1 MKRKANFTGGND
13 GPRKRQR
20 SNDHNSHRQI
30 RTKSA
35 PSAFC
40 TASFEEGHD
49 SEGIGR
55 PALPH
60 NFNDSADLQFQ
71 HIDTEY
77 YIGFDPTA
85 SNRHDQRSKR
95 AIIKLF
101 GVTKAGESVLCHCI
115 GFAPYFYCNTWPGF
129 VRGRDEDV
137 VKHALDRRLRSND
150 TQNKFKCDEY
160 VPRVVSEQKQS
171 LWGYHFGQKL
181 TVLKIYTS
189 LPTVVNSARKAIID
203 GIRLPG
209 HSELFSSTTYE
220 SNMVFPL
227 RFMIDQH
234 IVGAGWVG
242 VTGGKYKIVP
252 KNQQSSRCTMEVVAR
267 WDNVRGIKSMDEI
280 APLRVL
286 SFDIECMCREGFPEA
301 TNDGDQVIQISNVC
315 YVQGAE
321 HRNNGNMKREN
332 STDSKEEDPEDVEMN
347 GNESSNEVDNAPDS
361 KSKSKAKSVSKS
373 KSNTPSPNEEVYFH
387 KNVFTLNSCAPI
399 AGCNVYSFETEAELL
414 REWAKFFRLMDPDI
428 LTGYNIVNFDLP
440 YLINRAEHL
449 RISDFA
455 YLGREKHKK
464 SVIKESSFSSR
475 AYGSSKSKDINI
487 AGRVQMDLLPIIRR
501 DHKLRSYSLN
511 AVSFEFLKSQKEDVH
526 YSDIA
531 GLQDESDQ
539 TRRRLAVYCLKDSI
553 LPLKLI
559 KKLQTTINLI
569 EMARV
574 TGVPINFLITRGQQ
588 IKVLSQLYREC
599 KPRDLI
605 IPFMPY
611 NRDQGSSAGEVGY
624 EGATVIEPKRGY
636 YTEPITTL
644 DFASLYP
651 SIMIAHNL
659 CYTTMVEVKDVHKL
673 NEDQYTRIPN
683 SNSYFVKSHVQ
694 KGVLPDILT
703 KLLTERKKVKRAMK
717 ELAKSGRKETMEYA
731 VFNGRQ
737 LALKISANSVY
748 GFTGAT
754 VGALPCLTISG
765 AVTSFGRDMIHATK
779 TFVEEHYSVKNG
791 FPCNADVVYGDTDS
805 VMIKFGATSD
815 DKKVTM
821 AKAMELG
828 NAAADLVTEKL
839 FIPPIKLEF
848 EKVYLPYLLMNKKR
862 YAGMLWTNT
871 EKWDYMDA
879 KGIETVRRDNAPIT
893 KNLVQKVLNYVLI
906 DSDKD
911 AAIAYTKN
919 VISRLLQNKIDLSN
933 LIISKK
939 LNKIEDYKV
948 RAAHVELV
956 QKMRKRGDVKK
967 YKAGDRV
974 SYVIVRGQ
982 KGAKAYEK
990 AEDPLFVLENKIA
1003 IDTEYYL
1010 KNQLQQ
1016 PLTRIFEPIVGAKG
1030 VKAILNGDHTR
1041 TIKVTKTSMGAMFKF
1056 AVKKKTCIGCK
1067 CILKKAD
1074 ENSSVCSK
1082 CKSKESQL
1090 YMKQMA
1096 VVRKKERSFHVL
1108 WTQCQ
1113 RCQGSLTQEVL
1124 CSNRDCPI
1132 FYKRTKVK
1140 KDMEEAQKL
1149 LAQFAI

>member
-1 MKRKANFTGGND
+1 MKRKANFSMDDG

-20 SNDHNSHRQI
+20 DNEHE
-30 RTKSA
+30 TKRA
-35 PSAFC
+35 PPLPPSSPSSFC
-40 TASFEEGHD
+40 TANFDLD
-49 SEGIGR
+49 SERIGR
-55 PALPH
+55 PSLPH
-60 NFNDSADLQFQ
+60 TFTTSTALQFQ
-71 HIDTEY
+71 HIDTDY
-77 YIGFDPTA
+77 YIGFDPLNN
-85 SNRHDQRSKR
+85 SRSDQRSKR

-101 GVTKAGESVLCHCI
+101 GVTKSGESVLCHCV

-129 VRGRDEDV
+129 VKGRDEDKV
-137 VKHALDRRLRSND
+137 RNALEQRLRSND
-150 TQNKFKCDEY
+150 VANKFKCDQY
-160 VPRVVSEQKQS
+160 VPRVVAEEKQS
-171 LWGYHFGQKL
+171 IWGYHFGAMV
-181 TVLKIYTS
+181 TVLKIYLS
-189 LPTVVNSARKAIID
+189 LPTVTTAARKIIID
-203 GIRLPG
+203 GMRLPG
-209 HSELFSSTTYE
+209 HSEMFSSTTYE
-220 SNMVFPL
+220 SSMDYKL
-227 RFMIDQH
+227 RYMIDQH
-234 IVGAGWVG
+234 IVGAGWIG
-242 VTGGKYKIVP
+242 VDASSYNIVP
-252 KNQQSSRCTMEVVAR
+252 QRRMASRCTLEVVAR
-267 WDNVRGIKSMDEI
+267 WDAVRGIANMDEI
-280 APLRVL
+280 APLRIL
-286 SFDIECMCREGFPEA
+286 SFDIECSCGEGFPEA
-301 TNDGDQVIQISNVC
+301 TRQNDAVIQISNVC
-315 YVQGAE
+315 YVQGSE
-321 HRNNGNMKREN
+321 HSADTKGEG
-332 STDSKEEDPEDVEMN
+332 DGDDVEMKENDSN
-347 GNESSNEVDNAPDS
+347 GSNGSNVVKAS
-361 KSKSKAKSVSKS
+361 KS
-373 KSNTPSPNEEVYFH
+373 PSPVQDDVYFH
-387 KNVFTLNSCAPI
+387 QNVFTLNTCAPI
-399 AGCNVYSFETEAELL
+399 AGCNVYSFETERELL
-414 REWAKFFRLMDPDI
+414 REWAKFFRKLDPDI

-440 YLINRAEHL
+440 YLITRAEYL
-449 RISDFA
+449 GITDFA

-464 SVIKESSFSSR
+464 SQIKESSFSSR

-487 AGRVQMDLLPIIRR
+487 HGRVQMDLLPIIRR

-531 GLQDESDQ
+531 GLQAGNEQ

-599 KPRDLI
+599 KPRNLI
-605 IPFMPY
+605 IPYMPY
-611 NRDQGSSAGEVGY
+611 KRESGSSDVGY

-659 CYTTMVEVKDVHKL
+659 CYTTMVTEMKDLANIDK
-673 NEDQYTRIPN
+673 NEYTQIPK
-683 SNSYFVKSHVQ
+683 SNSFFVKASTQ

-703 KLLTERKKVKRAMK
+703 KLLTERKKVKKAMK
-717 ELAKSGRKETMEYA
+717 ALAKEGRKETMEYA
-731 VFNGRQ
+731 VYNGRQ

-765 AVTSFGRDMIHATK
+765 AVTSFGRDMIHDTK
-779 TFVEEHYSVKNG
+779 AFVESHYSIKNG
-791 FPCNADVVYGDTDS
+791 FACDADVVYGDTDS
-805 VMIKFGATSD
+805 VMIKFGTTSD
-815 DKKVTM
+815 DTKVTM
-821 AKAMELG
+821 AQAMEYG
-828 NAAADLVTEKL
+828 KAAADLVTEKL

-862 YAGMLWTNT
+862 YAGMLWTT
-871 EKWDYMDA
+871 TDKWDYMDA

-893 KNLVQKVLNYVLI
+893 KKLVQKVLDYVLI
-906 DSDKD
+906 HSDKD
-911 AAIAYTKN
+911 AAIGYTKN
-919 VISRLLQNKIDLSN
+919 IISRLLQNKVDLSN

-956 QKMRKRGDVKK
+956 LKMRERGDAKK

-974 SYVIVRGQ
+974 SYVITKGR
-982 KGAKAYEK
+982 KGAKGYEK
-990 AEDPLFVLENKIA
+990 AEDPLYVLENKIA

-1016 PLTRIFEPIVGAKG
+1016 PLTRIFEPIVGTKG
-1030 VKAILNGDHTR
+1030 VKDIINGDHTR
-1041 TIKVTKTSMGAMFKF
+1041 TVVVTKTNKGAMFKF
-1056 AVKKKTCIGCK
+1056 AKKMKTCIGCK
-1067 CILKKAD
+1067 CVLKGAD
-1074 ENSSVCSK
+1074 KKSNVCSK
-1082 CKSKESQL
+1082 CKPKESQF

-1149 LAQFAI
+1149 LGQFSMD

>member
-1 MKRKANFTGGND
+1 MKRKANFSSED
-13 GPRKRQR
+13 DFPRKRQR
-20 SNDHNSHRQI
+20 NNDHSANSNSNGNRA
-30 RTKSA
+30 RPN
-35 PSAFC
+35 PSSSSFC
-40 TASFEEGHD
+40 TANFTVGYD
-49 SEGIGR
+49 SENIGR
-55 PALPH
+55 PALP
-60 NFNDSADLQFQ
+60 SAFSSSEEIQFQ

-77 YIGFDPTA
+77 YIGFPPVSTDR
-85 SNRHDQRSKR
+85 SEHRSKR
-95 AIIKLF
+95 AIVKLF
-101 GVTKAGESVLCHCI
+101 GVTMAGESVLCHVV
-115 GFAPYFYCNTWPGF
+115 GFTHYFYCNSWPGF
-129 VRGRDEDV
+129 VSGRDEEV
-137 VKHALDRRLRSND
+137 LRRALDARMQSNN
-150 TQNKFKCDEY
+150 TANKFKCDVY
-160 VPRVVSEQKQS
+160 IPRVVAEQKQS
-171 LWGYHFGQKL
+171 IWGYSFGQKR
-181 TVLKIYTS
+181 TVLKIFVS
-189 LPTVVNSARKAIID
+189 LPTVMTPAMNAIID
-203 GIRLPG
+203 GLRLPG
-209 HSELFSSTTYE
+209 HSEAFSSTTYE
-220 SNMVFPL
+220 SKGIGIGL
-227 RFMIDQH
+227 RLMIDQQ
-234 IVGAGWVG
+234 IVGAGWIG
-242 VTGGKYKIVP
+242 VPGGKYQVVSP
-252 KNQQSSRCTMEVVAR
+252 RQHSSHCTLELVTRCDA
-267 WDNVRGIKSMDEI
+267 VRGIEGMSVI

-286 SFDIECMCREGFPEA
+286 SFDIECCCKEGFPEA
-301 TNDGDQVIQISNVC
+301 TRDGDQVIQISNVC

-321 HRNNGNMKREN
+321 ERATRGRG
-332 STDSKEEDPEDVEMN
+332 DDEDDVEMKEK
-347 GNESSNEVDNAPDS
+347 GDGSGGGGGGDS
-361 KSKSKAKSVSKS
+361 
-373 KSNTPSPNEEVYFH
+373 EGDHYFH

-399 AGCNVYSFETEAELL
+399 AGCNVYSFATERELL
-414 REWAKFFRLMDPDI
+414 SEWAKFVRLLDPDI

-449 RISDFA
+449 KIADFA

-464 SVIKESSFSSR
+464 SVIKEQSFQSR
-475 AYGSSKSKDINI
+475 AYGASKSKDINI

-531 GLQDESDQ
+531 GLQEESDQ

-553 LPLKLI
+553 LPLRLI
-559 KKLQTTINLI
+559 AKLQTTINLI

-599 KPRDLI
+599 KGRDLI
-605 IPFMPY
+605 IPHIPY
-611 NRDQGSSAGEVGY
+611 DRSGGGGDGGVGY

-659 CYTTMVEVKDVHKL
+659 CYSTMVEAKDVGRL
-673 NEDQYTRIPN
+673 SEGQMTRIPN
-683 SNSYFVKSHVQ
+683 SHSFFVKAAVQ

-703 KLLTERKKVKRAMK
+703 KLLSERKKVKAAMK
-717 ELAKSGRKETMEYA
+717 ALAKNGKKDTMEYA
-731 VFNGRQ
+731 VCNGRQ

-765 AVTSFGRDMIHATK
+765 AVTSFGRDMIHDTK
-779 TFVEEHYSVKNG
+779 QFVESHYSVKNG
-791 FPCNADVVYGDTDS
+791 FACNADVVYGDTDS
-805 VMIKFGATSD
+805 VMIKFGTTSD
-815 DKKVTM
+815 DKKVSM
-821 AKAMELG
+821 AQAMELG

-862 YAGMLWTNT
+862 YAGMLWTKPT
-871 EKWDYMDA
+871 HWDYMDA

-893 KNLVQKVLNYVLI
+893 KNLVQKVLDYVLI
-906 DSDKD
+906 DSDKEK
-911 AAIAYTKN
+911 AIAYTKN
-919 VISRLLQNKIDLSN
+919 IISRLLQNKVDLSN

-956 QKMRKRGDVKK
+956 VKMRARGDSLK
-967 YKAGDRV
+967 YKTGDRV
-974 SYVIVRGQ
+974 SYVIIKGQ
-982 KGAKAYEK
+982 KKAKAYEK
-990 AEDPLFVLENKIA
+990 AEDPLYVLENKIA

-1030 VKAILNGDHTR
+1030 VQEILRGDHTR
-1041 TIKVTKTSMGAMFKF
+1041 TIKVSKTNMGAMFKF

-1067 CILKKAD
+1067 CVLKGAD
-1074 ENSSVCSK
+1074 AKGSVCSK
-1082 CKSKESQL
+1082 CGPKKSQL
-1090 YMKQMA
+1090 FMKQMA
-1096 VVRKKERSFHVL
+1096 VVRKKERLFHVM

-1149 LAQFAI
+1149 LGQFSM

>member
-1 MKRKANFTGGND
+1 
-13 GPRKRQR
+13 
-20 SNDHNSHRQI
+20 
-30 RTKSA
+30 
-35 PSAFC
+35 
-40 TASFEEGHD
+40 
-49 SEGIGR
+49 
-55 PALPH
+55 
-60 NFNDSADLQFQ
+60 
-71 HIDTEY
+71 
-77 YIGFDPTA
+77 
-85 SNRHDQRSKR
+85 
-95 AIIKLF
+95 
-101 GVTKAGESVLCHCI
+101 
-115 GFAPYFYCNTWPGF
+115 
-129 VRGRDEDV
+129 
-137 VKHALDRRLRSND
+137 
-150 TQNKFKCDEY
+150 
-160 VPRVVSEQKQS
+160 
-171 LWGYHFGQKL
+171 
-181 TVLKIYTS
+181 
-189 LPTVVNSARKAIID
+189 
-203 GIRLPG
+203 
-209 HSELFSSTTYE
+209 
-220 SNMVFPL
+220 
-227 RFMIDQH
+227 
-234 IVGAGWVG
+234 
-242 VTGGKYKIVP
+242 
-252 KNQQSSRCTMEVVAR
+252 
-267 WDNVRGIKSMDEI
+267 
-280 APLRVL
+280 
-286 SFDIECMCREGFPEA
+286 
-301 TNDGDQVIQISNVC
+301 
-315 YVQGAE
+315 
-321 HRNNGNMKREN
+321 
-332 STDSKEEDPEDVEMN
+332 
-347 GNESSNEVDNAPDS
+347 
-361 KSKSKAKSVSKS
+361 
-373 KSNTPSPNEEVYFH
+373 
-387 KNVFTLNSCAPI
+387 
-399 AGCNVYSFETEAELL
+399 
-414 REWAKFFRLMDPDI
+414 
-428 LTGYNIVNFDLP
+428 
-440 YLINRAEHL
+440 
-449 RISDFA
+449 
-455 YLGREKHKK
+455 
-464 SVIKESSFSSR
+464 
-475 AYGSSKSKDINI
+475 
-487 AGRVQMDLLPIIRR
+487 
-501 DHKLRSYSLN
+501 LRSYSLN
-511 AVSFEFLKSQKEDVH
+511 AVSFEFLKAQKEDVH

-531 GLQDESDQ
+531 GLQMGTDQ

-559 KKLQTTINLI
+559 AKLQTTINLI

-599 KPRDLI
+599 KTRDLV

-611 NRDQGSSAGEVGY
+611 NRDGNANSNAVGY

-659 CYTTMVEVKDVHKL
+659 CYTTMVEMKDIERLKK
-673 NEDQYTRIPN
+673 EQYTRIPG
-683 SNSYFVKSHVQ
+683 SNSFFVKSNVQ

-703 KLLTERKKVKRAMK
+703 KLLTERKKVKKAMK
-717 ELAKSGRKETMEYA
+717 ALGKMGKKDTMEYA

-779 TFVEEHYSVKNG
+779 QFVEDHYSQKNG
-791 FPCNADVVYGDTDS
+791 FACNADVVYGDTDS
-805 VMIKFGATSD
+805 VMIKFGANSD
-815 DKKVTM
+815 DDAKVTM
-821 AKAMELG
+821 AEAMELG
-828 NAAADLVTEKL
+828 KAAADLVTERL

-862 YAGMLWTNT
+862 YAGMLWTST

-956 QKMRKRGDVKK
+956 MKMRERGDVKK
-967 YKAGDRV
+967 YKTGDRV
-974 SYVIVRGQ
+974 SYVIVKGQ

-990 AEDPLFVLENKIA
+990 AEDPLYVLENKIA

-1030 VKAILNGDHTR
+1030 VKSILNGDHTR

-1074 ENSSVCSK
+1074 LKEGSSVCSK

-1149 LAQFAI
+1149 LAQFAM

>member
-1 MKRKANFTGGND
+1 MKRKASFSMDDG

-20 SNDHNSHRQI
+20 DNGHDSKRAHS
-30 RTKSA
+30 TSSA
-35 PSAFC
+35 SSSMFC
-40 TASFEEGHD
+40 TADFDAD
-49 SEGIGR
+49 SERIGR
-55 PALPH
+55 PSLPH
-60 NFNDSADLQFQ
+60 TFTSSTALQFQ

-77 YIGFDPTA
+77 YIGFDPMNN
-85 SNRHDQRSKR
+85 NRSDQRSKR

-101 GVTKAGESVLCHCI
+101 GVTKSGESVLCHCV

-129 VRGRDEDV
+129 VKGRDEDKV
-137 VKHALDRRLRSND
+137 RNALEQRLRSND
-150 TQNKFKCDEY
+150 VANKFKCDVY
-160 VPRVVSEQKQS
+160 VPRVVSEEKQS
-171 LWGYHFGQKL
+171 IWGYHFGAMV
-181 TVLKIYTS
+181 TVLKIYLS
-189 LPTVVNSARKAIID
+189 LPTLSTAARKIIID
-203 GIRLPG
+203 GMRLPG
-209 HSELFSSTTYE
+209 HSDLFSSTTYE
-220 SNMVFPL
+220 SSMVITL
-227 RFMIDQH
+227 RYMIDQH
-234 IVGAGWVG
+234 IVGAGWVE
-242 VTGGKYKIVP
+242 VDAADYDVVP
-252 KNQQSSRCTMEVVAR
+252 QRRQSSRCTLEVVAR
-267 WDNVRGIKSMDEI
+267 WDKVRGIDIKEKGEI
-280 APLRVL
+280 APLRIL
-286 SFDIECMCREGFPEA
+286 SFDIECMCGEGFPEA
-301 TNDGDQVIQISNVC
+301 TRQNDRVIQISNVC

-321 HRNNGNMKREN
+321 
-332 STDSKEEDPEDVEMN
+332 EETEGDDVEMK
-347 GNESSNEVDNAPDS
+347 GNEDSSTSNGV
-361 KSKSKAKSVSKS
+361 KVSKS
-373 KSNTPSPNEEVYFH
+373 PSPEHGDVYFH
-387 KNVFTLNSCAPI
+387 QNVFTLNSCAPI
-399 AGCNVYSFETEAELL
+399 AGCNVYSFETERDLL
-414 REWAKFFRLMDPDI
+414 REWAKFFRKLDPDI

-440 YLINRAEHL
+440 YLLTRAEYL
-449 RISDFA
+449 GISEFG

-531 GLQDESDQ
+531 GLQEGNEQ

-599 KPRDLI
+599 KPRNLI
-605 IPFMPY
+605 IPYMPY
-611 NRDQGSSAGEVGY
+611 DRKGGGSGDVGY

-659 CYTTMVEVKDVHKL
+659 CYTTMVDMKDLGKL
-673 NEDQYTRIPN
+673 AQSEYTKIPQ
-683 SNSYFVKSHVQ
+683 SQSFFVKASTQ

-703 KLLTERKKVKRAMK
+703 KLLTERKKVKKAMK
-717 ELAKSGRKETMEYA
+717 ELAKKGKKETMDYA
-731 VFNGRQ
+731 VYNGRQ

-765 AVTSFGRDMIHATK
+765 AVTSFGRDMIHDTK
-779 TFVEEHYSVKNG
+779 AFVESHYSIKNG
-791 FPCNADVVYGDTDS
+791 FACDADVVYGDTDS
-805 VMIKFGATSD
+805 VMIKFGTTSD
-815 DKKVTM
+815 DTKVTM
-821 AKAMELG
+821 AQAMEYG
-828 NAAADLVTEKL
+828 KAAADLVTEKL

-862 YAGMLWTNT
+862 YAGMLWTST

-893 KNLVQKVLNYVLI
+893 KNLVQKVLDYVLI
-906 DSDKD
+906 HSDKD
-911 AAIAYTKN
+911 AAIGYTKN

-956 QKMRKRGDVKK
+956 VKMRARGDVKK
-967 YKAGDRV
+967 YKTGDRV
-974 SYVIVRGQ
+974 SYVIVKGR

-990 AEDPLFVLENKIA
+990 AEDPLYVLENKIA

-1016 PLTRIFEPIVGAKG
+1016 PLTRIFEPIVGTKG
-1030 VKAILNGDHTR
+1030 VKSILNGDHTR
-1041 TIKVTKTSMGAMFKF
+1041 TIKVTKTNMGAMFKF

-1067 CILKKAD
+1067 CVLKGAD
-1074 ENSSVCSK
+1074 KDSSVCSK
-1082 CKSKESQL
+1082 CKPKESQF

-1149 LAQFAI
+1149 LGQFSM

>member
-1 MKRKANFTGGND
+1 MKRKANFSMDDGG
-13 GPRKRQR
+13 PTKRKRHNEHDCNR
-20 SNDHNSHRQI
+20 SNPIKTS
-30 RTKSA
+30 
-35 PSAFC
+35 
-40 TASFEEGHD
+40 TASSFFTANFDLD

-55 PALPH
+55 PSLP
-60 NFNDSADLQFQ
+60 NSFTTSSALQFQ

-77 YIGFDPTA
+77 YIGFDPLNN
-85 SNRHDQRSKR
+85 NRSDQRSKR

-101 GVTKAGESVLCHCI
+101 GVTQSGESVLCHCV

-129 VRGRDEDV
+129 VKGRDEGKV
-137 VKHALDRRLRSND
+137 RNALEQRLRSND
-150 TQNKFKCDEY
+150 VANKFKCDVY
-160 VPRVVSEQKQS
+160 VPRVVSEEKQS
-171 LWGYHFGQKL
+171 IWGYHFGSLK
-181 TVLKIYTS
+181 TVLKIYLS
-189 LPTVVNSARKAIID
+189 LPTVVTAARKSIID

-209 HSELFSSTTYE
+209 HSEMFSSQTFE
-220 SNMVFPL
+220 SSMVFPL

-242 VTGGKYKIVP
+242 VDAATYHIVP
-252 KNQQSSRCTMEVVAR
+252 PRRQSSHCTLEVVAR
-267 WDNVRGIKSMDEI
+267 WDNVRGIAQMDDI
-280 APLRVL
+280 APLRIL
-286 SFDIECMCREGFPEA
+286 SFDIECMCGEGFPEA
-301 TNDGDQVIQISNVC
+301 TRQNDRVIQISNVC

-321 HRNNGNMKREN
+321 HRDDRA
-332 STDSKEEDPEDVEMN
+332 DPDGEGEDVEMKDHDH
-347 GNESSNEVDNAPDS
+347 GATKKKVKES
-361 KSKSKAKSVSKS
+361 KS
-373 KSNTPSPNEEVYFH
+373 PSPVQGDVYFH
-387 KNVFTLNSCAPI
+387 QNVFTLNTCAPI
-399 AGCNVYSFETEAELL
+399 AGCNVYSFQTEKELL
-414 REWAKFFRLMDPDI
+414 REWAKFFRQLDPDI

-440 YLINRAEHL
+440 YLITRAEYL
-449 RISDFA
+449 GITDFA

-531 GLQDESDQ
+531 GLQEGNEQ

-599 KPRDLI
+599 KPRNLI
-605 IPFMPY
+605 IPYMPY
-611 NRDQGSSAGEVGY
+611 NREAGGSSEVGY

-659 CYTTMVEVKDVHKL
+659 CYTTMVEQQDIGRVDKS
-673 NEDQYTRIPN
+673 ECTQIPGTN
-683 SNSYFVKSHVQ
+683 SFFVKSSKQ

-703 KLLTERKKVKRAMK
+703 KLLTERKKVKKAMK
-717 ELAKSGRKETMEYA
+717 ALAKEGKKETMEYA

-779 TFVEEHYSVKNG
+779 EFVERHYSIKNG
-791 FPCNADVVYGDTDS
+791 FACDADVVYGDTDS
-805 VMIKFGATSD
+805 VMIKFGTTSED
-815 DKKVTM
+815 TKVTM
-821 AKAMELG
+821 AQAMEYG
-828 NAAADLVTEKL
+828 KAAADLVTEKL

-893 KNLVQKVLNYVLI
+893 KNLVQNVLNYVLI
-906 DSDKD
+906 DADKD

-919 VISRLLQNKIDLSN
+919 IISRLLQNKIDLSN

-956 QKMRKRGDVKK
+956 VKMRNRGDVKK
-967 YKAGDRV
+967 YKTGDRV
-974 SYVIVRGQ
+974 SYVIVKGR

-990 AEDPLFVLENKIA
+990 AEDPLYVLENKIA

-1016 PLTRIFEPIVGAKG
+1016 PLTRIFEPIVGTKG
-1030 VKAILNGDHTR
+1030 VKSILNGDHTR
-1041 TIKVTKTSMGAMFKF
+1041 TIKVTKTNMGAMFKF

-1074 ENSSVCSK
+1074 EKSSVCSK
-1082 CKSKESQL
+1082 CKPKESQF

-1149 LAQFAI
+1149 LAQFSM